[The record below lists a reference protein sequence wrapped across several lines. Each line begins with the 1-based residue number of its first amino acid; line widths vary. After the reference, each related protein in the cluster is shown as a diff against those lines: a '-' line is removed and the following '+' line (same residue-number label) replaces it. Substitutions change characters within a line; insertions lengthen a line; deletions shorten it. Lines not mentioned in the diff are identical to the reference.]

1 MAYDRQ
7 GRKASIHKASIN
19 HEQPEQTATPN
30 AARVQGGQ
38 TVRGRAPIRRA
49 MGQKASPSREEQHQ
63 TGASRELS
71 RRSGT
76 FIRVLPVVVIVCLF
90 LMGVKVVGIW
100 DALENGTLPVSVAA
114 FAEADSPAPKSADV
128 ESDAEPQQ
136 LAQATEPAKTDH
148 DKPLD
153 PVLFTRSEIELLQD
167 LSKRRKELDARE
179 QAVIQKEGLLTAA
192 ENRIDKKIVELQ
204 KVRTEIEGLI
214 KTYDEQ
220 EEKEIKGLVQIYE
233 KMKPK
238 DAARIFDELDMSI
251 LLRVFDRMKASKSS
265 SVLANMRPQKAKE
278 ITSRIA
284 ERMTIPTTN

>member
-7 GRKASIHKASIN
+7 GRKAAAKP
-19 HEQPEQTATPN
+19 EEGEQTATPN

-38 TVRGRAPIRRA
+38 AVKGKAPARRA
-49 MGQKASPSREEQHQ
+49 AGKKSPAAGDPRQA
-63 TGASRELS
+63 GIPRKPA
-71 RRSGT
+71 RRSGA
-76 FIRVLPVVVIVCLF
+76 FIRVLPVVVVVSLF

-100 DALENGTLPVSVAA
+100 DVLKNGKSPVSVSA
-114 FAEADSPAPKSADV
+114 FAEADSPAPTSGKAGNA
-128 ESDAEPQQ
+128 AEPQQ
-136 LAQATEPAKTDH
+136 LAQATEPAKSDDG

-179 QAVIQKEGLLTAA
+179 QTVIQKEGLLTAA
-192 ENRIDKKIVELQ
+192 EDRIDKKIGELR

-220 EEKEIKGLVQIYE
+220 EEKEIKSLVQIYE

-238 DAARIFDELDMSI
+238 DAARIFDQLDMSI
-251 LLRVFDRMKASKSS
+251 LLRVFDRMKASKSA

-278 ITSRIA
+278 LTSRIA
-284 ERMTIPTTN
+284 ERRTIPNTN

>member
-7 GRKASIHKASIN
+7 GRKAAAVQLPDAD
-19 HEQPEQTATPN
+19 EQIATPN
-30 AARVQGGQ
+30 AARVQGGHA
-38 TVRGRAPIRRA
+38 VRGRAPARRA
-49 MGQKASPSREEQHQ
+49 AGKASAPQEQRQ
-63 TGASRELS
+63 AGTPRKLV
-71 RRSGT
+71 RRSGA
-76 FIRVLPVVVIVCLF
+76 FVRVLPVVVVVALF

-100 DALENGTLPVSVAA
+100 DVLKNGKSPVSVAA
-114 FAEADSPAPKSADV
+114 FAEADSPAPS
-128 ESDAEPQQ
+128 SDKAENTLDSQQ
-136 LAQATEPAKTDH
+136 LAQATEPAKGDDG

-179 QAVIQKEGLLTAA
+179 QTVIQKEGLLTAA
-192 ENRIDKKIVELQ
+192 EDRIDKKIVELQ

-220 EEKEIKGLVQIYE
+220 EEGEIKGLVQIYE

-238 DAARIFDELDMSI
+238 DAARIFDELDMDI
-251 LLRVFDRMKASKSS
+251 LLQVFDRMKASKSA

-278 ITSRIA
+278 VTSRIA
-284 ERMTIPTTN
+284 ERRTIPTTN

>member
-7 GRKASIHKASIN
+7 GRKAAAKPL
-19 HEQPEQTATPN
+19 EGEQTATPN

-38 TVRGRAPIRRA
+38 AVKGKAPTRRA
-49 MGQKASPSREEQHQ
+49 AGKKSQ
-63 TGASRELS
+63 TAGDRAGDHRQAGAPRKQA
-71 RRSGT
+71 RRSGA
-76 FIRVLPVVVIVCLF
+76 FIRVLPVVVVVSLF

-100 DALENGTLPVSVAA
+100 DVLKNGKSPVSVAA
-114 FAEADSPAPKSADV
+114 FAEADSPAPTSGNA
-128 ESDAEPQQ
+128 AEPQQ
-136 LAQATEPAKTDH
+136 LAQATEPAKSDDA

-179 QAVIQKEGLLTAA
+179 QTVIQKEGLLTAA
-192 ENRIDKKIVELQ
+192 EDRIDKKIVELQ

-220 EEKEIKGLVQIYE
+220 EEKEIKSLVQIYE

-251 LLRVFDRMKASKSS
+251 LLRVFDRMKASKSA

-278 ITSRIA
+278 VTSRIA
-284 ERMTIPTTN
+284 ERRTIPKTN

>member
-7 GRKASIHKASIN
+7 GRKATVK
-19 HEQPEQTATPN
+19 PEDAGQTATPN

-38 TVRGRAPIRRA
+38 AVKGKAPARRA
-49 MGQKASPSREEQHQ
+49 AGKKSPTAGDHRQAGIPRKQ
-63 TGASRELS
+63 TK
-71 RRSGT
+71 RSGA
-76 FIRVLPVVVIVCLF
+76 FIRVLPVVVVVSMF

-100 DALENGTLPVSVAA
+100 DVLENGKSPVSVAA
-114 FAEADSPAPKSADV
+114 FAEADSPAPTSRQAGSA
-128 ESDAEPQQ
+128 AEPEQ
-136 LAQATEPAKTDH
+136 LAQATEPAKSSDG

-179 QAVIQKEGLLTAA
+179 QTVIQKEGLLTAA
-192 ENRIDKKIVELQ
+192 EDRIDKKIVELQ

-220 EEKEIKGLVQIYE
+220 EEKEIKSLVQIYE

-251 LLRVFDRMKASKSS
+251 LLRVFDRMKASKSA

-278 ITSRIA
+278 VTSRIA
-284 ERMTIPTTN
+284 ERRTIPNTN

>member
-7 GRKASIHKASIN
+7 GRKAAA
-19 HEQPEQTATPN
+19 QPEEGAQTATPN
-30 AARVQGGQ
+30 AARIQGGQ
-38 TVRGRAPIRRA
+38 AVKGKAPARRA
-49 MGQKASPSREEQHQ
+49 AGKKSQAE
-63 TGASRELS
+63 GARAGDHRQAGVPRKPA
-71 RRSGT
+71 RRSGA
-76 FIRVLPVVVIVCLF
+76 FIRVLPVVVVVSLF

-100 DALENGTLPVSVAA
+100 DALENGKSPVSVAA
-114 FAEADSPAPKSADV
+114 FAEADSPAPTSANAGRT
-128 ESDAEPQQ
+128 AEPQQ
-136 LAQATEPAKTDH
+136 LAQATEPAKSDDG

-179 QAVIQKEGLLTAA
+179 QTVIQKEGLLTAA
-192 ENRIDKKIVELQ
+192 EDRIDKKIVELQ

-220 EEKEIKGLVQIYE
+220 EEKEIKSLVQIYE

-251 LLRVFDRMKASKSS
+251 LLRVFDRMKASKSA

-278 ITSRIA
+278 VTSRIA
-284 ERMTIPTTN
+284 ERRTIPNTN